1 MIKSIY
7 VALLFFFSL
16 SFAMAQNVKPYI
28 AVIKTEKGK
37 QKGILY
43 KVDSA
48 SVILNHDGEFIT
60 IPLNI
65 IKTVQIRTIKKGY
78 KGMNLIKIGT
88 QDPDQYKIDARGKLV
103 DKWGKEAPTLE
114 EEAGITFFSV
124 IFTAIANAVAL
135 PIHAINPNLARF
147 NLHQKEASKINEL
160 SYYSIYYQANPNV
173 LAELQQLK
181 SISSTIK
188 R

>member
-1 MIKSIY
+1 MKSIY
-7 VALLFFFSL
+7 VALLFFFSISL
-16 SFAMAQNVKPYI
+16 AMAQSVKPYMAI
-28 AVIKTEKGK
+28 LKTQNEKY
-37 QKGILY
+37 KGILY

-60 IPLNI
+60 VPLND

-78 KGMNLIKIGT
+78 KGMNLVKIGT
-88 QDPDQYKIDARGKLV
+88 QNPDQYTIDKRGKLV
-103 DKWGKEAPTLE
+103 DKWGKEAPTVE

-135 PIHAINPNLARF
+135 PIHAINPNVARF
-147 NLHQKEASKINEL
+147 NLDQKEANKINEL
-160 SYYSIYYQANPNV
+160 SYYSIYYQANPDV

-181 SISSTIK
+181 SISSTI
-188 R
+188 RR

>member
-1 MIKSIY
+1 MKKSICFTI
-7 VALLFFFSL
+7 AFFLSL
-16 SFAMAQNVKPYI
+16 SLAMAQNVKPYI
-28 AVIKTEKGK
+28 AVLKTQHGK

-43 KVDSA
+43 KVDSTQ
-48 SVILNHDGEFIT
+48 VILNHDGEFVT
-60 IPLNI
+60 VPLNE

-88 QDPDQYKIDARGKLV
+88 QNPDQYTIDKRGKLV

-114 EEAGITFFSV
+114 EEAGTTFFSV

-135 PIHAINPNLARF
+135 PIHAINPNVARF
-147 NLHQKEASKINEL
+147 NLYQKESGELNEL
-160 SYYSIYYQANPNV
+160 SYYSIYYQANPDV
-173 LAELQQLK
+173 LAELRK
-181 SISSTIK
+181 MKNISSTIK